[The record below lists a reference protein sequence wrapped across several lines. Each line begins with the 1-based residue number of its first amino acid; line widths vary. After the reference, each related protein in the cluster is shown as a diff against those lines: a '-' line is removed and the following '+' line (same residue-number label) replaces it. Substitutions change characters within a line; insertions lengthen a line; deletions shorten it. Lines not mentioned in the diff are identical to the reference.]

1 MEITDSKYY
10 LIDLDGVI
18 LDTDYDNYFWQRYI
32 PIIYAKKRSIS
43 EEDARNITHTLF
55 NYKKKSK
62 DWYDVVYWSNI
73 LDIDIIQEK
82 KKPANMSLIKLKEGS
97 METLDILKSL
107 GKKLYLVTN
116 AHRKTLDIKLSKYDI
131 SKYFEDLIC
140 SHELGYIKENIQFWH
155 LLKNKLGIEFSDTV
169 LIEDTLDNID
179 SAYHAGI
186 KNLIWINNNQDEFE
200 RLRLLRLDA
209 FSDLAS
215 TIQN

>member
-1 MEITDSKYY
+1 
-10 LIDLDGVI
+10 
-18 LDTDYDNYFWQRYI
+18 
-32 PIIYAKKRSIS
+32 
-43 EEDARNITHTLF
+43 
-55 NYKKKSK
+55 
-62 DWYDVVYWSNI
+62 
-73 LDIDIIQEK
+73 
-82 KKPANMSLIKLKEGS
+82 MSLIKLKEGS